1 MIDLDD
7 LKNFKTNEL
16 IEQCLKTNN
25 KYDIFEILSLVETR
39 KRLSDLTLIKKLV
52 NHVIYLE
59 DNIPPKNNARKDPPP
74 WPWPITEPPKSSG
87 GDFTGEFR
95 DFSLLKYCGYTVG
108 KIKGMS
114 EEERIKFLDYFFTH
128 ELPGPH
134 ELTVDYGEPGSEVR
148 LKKMAN
154 VMSSN
159 CRNFKANDKLKYAYA
174 INDYETDL
182 KYLKNKYF
190 IRGSFPW
197 PESQ

>member
-59 DNIPPKNNARKDPPP
+59 DNIPPKNNAIKDPPP

-108 KIKGMS
+108 KIRGMS
-114 EEERIKFLDYFFTH
+114 EDERIKFLDYFFTH
-128 ELPGPH
+128 QLPGPH
-134 ELTVDYGEPGSEVR
+134 ELKVDYGEPGSEVR
-148 LKKMAN
+148 LKKIAN
-154 VMSSN
+154 VISSN
-159 CRNFKANDKLKYAYA
+159 CRNFKANDNLKYAYA